1 MLRLKSSTTVL
12 TLKVFSSSKSTVMD
26 MAFRDALHEQLQEYI
41 SVVSQQD
48 FEKFLG
54 EKSKSLEERLTENMD
69 VFIRLKDK

>member
-1 MLRLKSSTTVL
+1 
-12 TLKVFSSSKSTVMD
+12 